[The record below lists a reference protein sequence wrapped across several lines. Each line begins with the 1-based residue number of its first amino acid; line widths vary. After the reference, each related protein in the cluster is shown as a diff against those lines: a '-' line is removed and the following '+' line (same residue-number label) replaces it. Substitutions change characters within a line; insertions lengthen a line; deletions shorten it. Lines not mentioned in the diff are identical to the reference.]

1 MPRNLNAWLDICFIL
16 FAALILTG
24 ILTYYNLFIGLG
36 AGLVWL
42 CLLFFGRERCL
53 CRSEEFEHYCH
64 TVISNVNSAA
74 NYALKKLPQVMIL
87 VDKEGRIQSTF
98 TIRLSIGLF
107 PPRKTLVACWH
118 CTFRTILPWKFS
130 KTFMQIPELP

>member
-53 CRSEEFEHYCH
+53 CRSEEFA
-64 TVISNVNSAA
+64 IIF
-74 NYALKKLPQVMIL
+74 KLRLQRILGNIPICYRMI
-87 VDKEGRIQSTF
+87 G
-98 TIRLSIGLF
+98 
-107 PPRKTLVACWH
+107 
-118 CTFRTILPWKFS
+118 
-130 KTFMQIPELP
+130 

>member
-42 CLLFFGRERCL
+42 CLLFLAESAVFAAA
-53 CRSEEFEHYCH
+53 RSLNT
-64 TVISNVNSAA
+64 TVIQLLA
-74 NYALKKLPQVMIL
+74 M
-87 VDKEGRIQSTF
+87 
-98 TIRLSIGLF
+98 
-107 PPRKTLVACWH
+107 
-118 CTFRTILPWKFS
+118 
-130 KTFMQIPELP
+130 

>member
-42 CLLFFGRERCL
+42 CLLFFGREPLDILDYHRL
-53 CRSEEFEHYCH
+53 C
-64 TVISNVNSAA
+64 
-74 NYALKKLPQVMIL
+74 
-87 VDKEGRIQSTF
+87 
-98 TIRLSIGLF
+98 
-107 PPRKTLVACWH
+107 
-118 CTFRTILPWKFS
+118 FR
-130 KTFMQIPELP
+130 

>member
-74 NYALKKLPQVMIL
+74 NYALKKLPQVIIL
-87 VDKEGRIQSTF
+87 VDC
-98 TIRLSIGLF
+98 
-107 PPRKTLVACWH
+107 P
-118 CTFRTILPWKFS
+118 
-130 KTFMQIPELP
+130 